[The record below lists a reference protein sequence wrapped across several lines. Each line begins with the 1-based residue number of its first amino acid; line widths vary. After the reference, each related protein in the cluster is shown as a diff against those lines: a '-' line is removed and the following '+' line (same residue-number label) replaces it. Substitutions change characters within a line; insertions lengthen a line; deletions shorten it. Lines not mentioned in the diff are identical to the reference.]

1 MTAEENG
8 SLIRLS
14 RVTKTYGVG
23 DAAVQV
29 LHGIDLDVRGR
40 DFLAIIGASG
50 SGKTTL
56 LNIIGCLD
64 RPTTGSY
71 FLEGRDVAEMS
82 DNDLSEVRN
91 RHIGFIFQSF
101 QLIPQATVLE
111 NVEVPLFYAGLPRRR
126 RHQLSREKI
135 EQVGLGHRWHHL
147 PNALSG
153 GERQRAAIARALVT
167 DPTLLLADE
176 PTGNLDSKTGRD
188 ILALIRAL
196 NEQGRTILLITHDPG
211 IAEQAP
217 RRIRLH
223 DGRIDSEEGG
233 A

>member
-1 MTAEENG
+1 MTAGNG
-8 SLIRLS
+8 PMIRLS
-14 RVTKTYGVG
+14 KVTKTYGQG
-23 DAAVQV
+23 EAAVEV
-29 LHGIDLDVRGR
+29 LHGIDLDVHER

-71 FLEGRDVAEMS
+71 FLGGEDVAEMT

-111 NVEVPLFYAGLPRRR
+111 NVEVPLFYAGHPRRR
-126 RHQLSREKI
+126 RHDMSRQI
-135 EQVGLGHRWHHL
+135 IDQVGLGHRWHHL

-167 DPTLLLADE
+167 DPSLLLADE
-176 PTGNLDSKTGRD
+176 PTGNLDSRTGKD

-211 IAEQAP
+211 IAEQAS
-217 RRIRLH
+217 RRIRIS
-223 DGRIDSEEGG
+223 DGLIESKEES
-233 A
+233 